1 MQVEQVKPQGDTA
14 AMFRRERVGVLV
26 VDDEELTQWGFR
38 LLLAGQPWAQRCIG
52 ALDPDTALKLA
63 ARFQPRIVLV
73 HARVLDAWPGSF
85 TRDLVRVAP
94 EARVLLVTGADAVPA
109 STLRAY
115 GAAGFVSR
123 KWPARHL
130 LGVIRAASVGVDKLP
145 RAESKSLLS
154 ARQQE
159 ILSLIA
165 DGATNTEIA
174 TRLYLSH
181 HTVKQHTSALYRKL
195 DVRNRTH
202 AVQVARRRG
211 ILGI

>member
-1 MQVEQVKPQGDTA
+1 MHVEQAKPQGDTT
-14 AMFRRERVGVLV
+14 AMPRGERVGILV

-38 LLLAGQPWAQRCIG
+38 LLLAGQPWAQRCIA
-52 ALDPDTALKLA
+52 ALDPDTALELA
-63 ARFQPRIVLV
+63 ARFQPRIALV
-73 HARVLDAWPGSF
+73 HTRILDSWRGPFARELA
-85 TRDLVRVAP
+85 RVAP

-123 KWPARHL
+123 RWPARQL
-130 LGVIRAASVGVDKLP
+130 LGVIRAASAGADKLP

-159 ILSLIA
+159 ILSMIA

-211 ILGI
+211 MLGI

>member
-1 MQVEQVKPQGDTA
+1 MQVEQAKPQADTA
-14 AMFRRERVGVLV
+14 AMRRRERVRVLV

-38 LLLAGQPWAQRCIG
+38 LILAGQPWAQRCIA
-52 ALDPDTALKLA
+52 ALDPDAALELA
-63 ARFQPRIVLV
+63 ARYQPRVVLV
-73 HARVLDAWPGSF
+73 HTRILDSSPYPLARELA
-85 TRDLVRVAP
+85 RVAP
-94 EARVLLVTGADAVPA
+94 EARVLIITGADAVPA

-123 KWPARHL
+123 RWPARQL
-130 LGVIRAASVGVDKLP
+130 LGVIRAASTGADMLP
-145 RAESKSLLS
+145 RAQSKSVLS

-174 TRLYLSH
+174 TRLYLSQ

-211 ILGI
+211 MLGT